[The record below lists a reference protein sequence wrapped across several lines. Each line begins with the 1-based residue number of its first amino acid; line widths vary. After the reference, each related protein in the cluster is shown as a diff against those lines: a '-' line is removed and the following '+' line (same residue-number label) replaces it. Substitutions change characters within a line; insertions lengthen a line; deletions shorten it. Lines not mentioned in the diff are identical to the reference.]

1 MYNEFI
7 KKLSVGKGC
16 FSIGDYVDVV
26 YKENF
31 KDTQFYTYTGVV
43 IALRKR
49 GIATSFL
56 VRKISHNV
64 GVEKKFLC
72 NSPLLFS
79 VGVRK
84 KQSVKMSKLYYL
96 RKRSLKIT

>member
-1 MYNEFI
+1 MYNEFMRRLNNG
-7 KKLSVGKGC
+7 KVYFSV
-16 FSIGDYVDVV
+16 GDYVDVL

-31 KDTQFYTYTGVV
+31 KDTQPHTYTGVV

-56 VRKISHNV
+56 VRKISYNV

-72 NSPLLFS
+72 NSPLLVS
-79 VGVRK
+79 VTVKK
-84 KQSVKMSKLYYL
+84 KQNVRMSKLYYL

>member
-1 MYNEFI
+1 MRR
-7 KKLSVGKGC
+7 LSVGKGC
-16 FSIGDYVDVV
+16 FSVGDYVDVI

-43 IALRKR
+43 IAFRKR

-72 NSPLLFS
+72 SSPLLIS
-79 VGVRK
+79 VGVKK
-84 KQSVKMSKLYYL
+84 KQNVRMSKLYYL